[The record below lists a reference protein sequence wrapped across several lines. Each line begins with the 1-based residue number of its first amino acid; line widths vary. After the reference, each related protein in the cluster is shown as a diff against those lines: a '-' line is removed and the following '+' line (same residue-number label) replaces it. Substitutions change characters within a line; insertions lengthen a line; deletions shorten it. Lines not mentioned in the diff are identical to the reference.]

1 MKTKN
6 KSIGSF
12 QAKTHLSSLID
23 DVQKGHTYIITKRG
37 RPVAKLVPYD
47 DKEENGK
54 ITDIMLQFDTIRN
67 SVRGKVNIGDF
78 ISEGRKY

>member
-1 MKTKN
+1 M
-6 KSIGSF
+6 
-12 QAKTHLSSLID
+12 
-23 DVQKGHTYIITKRG
+23 
-37 RPVAKLVPYD
+37 AKLVPYD